1 MVKNTTAIGSTA
13 EDMAAEYLKER
24 GYRIIARNHRT
35 RFAELDI
42 IAASKEIMVFVEVKY
57 RKHAQ
62 FGGGAG
68 AITQDKLR
76 RLHNAAEVWLGEHE
90 EFADHQPRIDAVT
103 VEGDLPGACLKH
115 LENVS
120 L

>member
-1 MVKNTTAIGSTA
+1 MAKNTTAIGSTA
-13 EDMAAEYLKER
+13 EDMAAEYLQSK
-24 GYRIIARNHRT
+24 GYRVIARNHRT

-42 IAASKEIMVFVEVKY
+42 IAASKDVVAFVEVKF
-57 RKHAQ
+57 RKHTG

-68 AITQDKLR
+68 AITPDKLR
-76 RLHNAAEVWLGEHE
+76 RLRNAAEVWLSEHE
-90 EFADHQPRIDAVT
+90 EYSSLQPRIDVVT
-103 VEGDLPGACLKH
+103 IEGDLPGASLEH

>member
-1 MVKNTTAIGSTA
+1 MLKNTTAIGSTA
-13 EDMAAEYLKER
+13 EDMAAEYLQGK
-24 GYRIIARNHRT
+24 GYRVIARNHRT

-42 IAASKEIMVFVEVKY
+42 IAASNDVIVFVEVKY
-57 RKHAQ
+57 RKYAQ

-76 RLHNAAEVWLGEHE
+76 RLHNAAEVWLSEHE
-90 EFADHQPRIDAVT
+90 EFADHQPRIDVVT
-103 VEGDLPGACLKH
+103 VEGDFASASLEH
-115 LENVS
+115 LENAS

>member
-1 MVKNTTAIGSTA
+1 MAKNTTALGNTA
-13 EDMAAEYLKER
+13 EDMAAEYLQSK
-24 GYRIIARNHRT
+24 GYRVIARNHRT

-42 IAASKEIMVFVEVKY
+42 IAASKDIVVFVEVKY

-76 RLHNAAEVWLGEHE
+76 RLHNAAEVWLSEHE
-90 EFADHQPRIDAVT
+90 EYAGYQPRIDAIT

-120 L
+120 S

>member
-1 MVKNTTAIGSTA
+1 MAKNTTAVGNTA
-13 EDMAAEYLKER
+13 EDMAAEYLQSK
-24 GYRIIARNHRT
+24 GYRVIARNHRT

-42 IAASKEIMVFVEVKY
+42 IAASKDVVAFVEVKF
-57 RKHAQ
+57 RKHTG

-76 RLHNAAEVWLGEHE
+76 RLHNAAEMWLSEHD
-90 EFADHQPRIDAVT
+90 EFTSHQPRIDVVT
-103 VEGDLPGACLKH
+103 VEGDFASASLEH
-115 LENVS
+115 LENAS

>member
-1 MVKNTTAIGSTA
+1 MAKNTTAIGSTA
-13 EDMAAEYLKER
+13 EDMAAEYLQSKGFR
-24 GYRIIARNHRT
+24 VIARNHRT

-42 IAASKEIMVFVEVKY
+42 IAASKDAIVFVEVKY
-57 RKHAQ
+57 RKHTG

-76 RLHNAAEVWLGEHE
+76 RMHNAAEVWLSEHE
-90 EFADHQPRIDAVT
+90 EFADHQPRIDVIT
-103 VEGDLPGACLKH
+103 VEGDLSDASLEH
-115 LENVS
+115 LENAS